1 MDGKITGQDLKAALG
16 ADLDTL
22 LDEVARTMNQARAGK
37 IIADS
42 EEGVRDAAAQF
53 RRRLYEKA
61 LALRQQQDASAFS
74 PSAKPAAG
82 SLAPQGP
89 ASHQLPDGQRP
100 GGDPPDGLV
109 EPRARKHR
117 AR

>member
-1 MDGKITGQDLKAALG
+1 MDGKITGKDLKAALG
-16 ADLDTL
+16 AELDAL
-22 LDEVARTMNQARAGK
+22 LDQVAQTMHQARAGK

-42 EEGVRDAAAQF
+42 EEGVRGAAAEF

-74 PSAKPAAG
+74 PSAEPGALAQQGAAG
-82 SLAPQGP
+82 D
-89 ASHQLPDGQRP
+89 QLSDGQRP
-100 GGDPPDGLV
+100 GGVFPHDLL
-109 EPRARKHR
+109 EPRSRKRR

>member
-16 ADLDTL
+16 ADLDAL
-22 LDEVARTMNQARAGK
+22 LEEVARAMNQARAGK

-42 EEGVRDAAAQF
+42 EEGVRDAAAEF

-61 LALRQQQDASAFS
+61 LELRQQQEASSFS
-74 PSAKPAAG
+74 PSGPSASGP
-82 SLAPQGP
+82 LASQGP
-89 ASHQLPDGQRP
+89 ASDQLPDDQRP
-100 GGDPPDGLV
+100 GGDSPDRLV
-109 EPRARKHR
+109 EPRARKRR